1 MKNHGSDSIRSAEC
15 FFFFFFFT
23 YSNLPP
29 VVIYGYYATYL
40 IARARNNSTASG
52 LYDKNEHRSIAI
64 GRCYILL
71 CGSGRFYWL
80 LGTRC

>member
-1 MKNHGSDSIRSAEC
+1 MFLFLFLFYIQS
-15 FFFFFFFT
+15 
-23 YSNLPP
+23 SNLPP
-29 VVIYGYYATYL
+29 VVIYGYYV
-40 IARARNNSTASG
+40 IARARNNSTTSG

-64 GRCYILL
+64 GRCCILL

>member
-15 FFFFFFFT
+15 LF
-23 YSNLPP
+23 LKHA
-29 VVIYGYYATYL
+29 VIYGYYATYL
-40 IARARNNSTASG
+40 IVRAHNEIHVHVSTTSG

-64 GRCYILL
+64 GHL
-71 CGSGRFYWL
+71 CGSGCFYWL

>member
-1 MKNHGSDSIRSAEC
+1 MKYHGSDSIRSAEC
-15 FFFFFFFT
+15 FFFFFT

-29 VVIYGYYATYL
+29 VVIYGY
-40 IARARNNSTASG
+40 RARNNSTTSG

>member
-1 MKNHGSDSIRSAEC
+1 MKNHGSGSIRSAE
-15 FFFFFFFT
+15 FFFT

-40 IARARNNSTASG
+40 IARARNNSTTSG

-64 GRCYILL
+64 GRCFIL
-71 CGSGRFYWL
+71 CVGVVVSIG
-80 LGTRC
+80 C

>member
-1 MKNHGSDSIRSAEC
+1 MKNHGSGSIRSAEC
-15 FFFFFFFT
+15 FFR
-23 YSNLPP
+23 YST

-40 IARARNNSTASG
+40 IARARNNSTTSG